1 MSTDAVKNLDP
12 AGDVFMGK
20 LMFGIEYEGRRHHDF
35 TMRLPTMGDN
45 IAVTETYPEGIG
57 MRLELAIFARCV
69 QTLGEIPKAAIT
81 YDLLESLMPE
91 DYDVLQNVL
100 MDAKKKL
107 HERIA
112 ALFPI
117 GN

>member
-1 MSTDAVKNLDP
+1 VNTQTVNTPHAT
-12 AGDVFMGK
+12 GDVCTGK
-20 LMFGIEYEGRRHHDF
+20 LMFGVEYEGRRHHDF

-45 IAVTETYPEGIG
+45 IAVTETYPEGVG

-69 QTLGEIPKAAIT
+69 QTLGEIPKSAIT
-81 YDLLESLMPE
+81 YDLFESLMPE
-91 DYDVLQNVL
+91 DYDILQNVL

-107 HERIA
+107 RERIA
-112 ALFPI
+112 ALPPT